1 MRSPIRLLLA
11 AGLLVAGCGGDGDT
25 RAAGTGAAASSR
37 EVRLQLAGAP
47 GPHPFTAS
55 TARPAPGTPAAPP
68 ARVEGGRGPRTVS
81 GAAPGLYGGVPS
93 APSCDVERQVG
104 LLTADDAKAR
114 AFAQAAGIGPAGI
127 APWLRGLTPVV
138 LRADTRVTGHGYRDG
153 SATPFQAVLQAG
165 TAVLVDQYGA
175 PRVRCACGNPL
186 RSPVVAEGAA
196 VEKGRRWRGYDP
208 GRVVI
213 VNPTQQVVHSLTI
226 VNALDNTW
234 LERLTGSGPDR
245 DRRPEAP
252 PPYAPG
258 ERDLA
263 AAPAPEEPREPP
275 QPPGTPAPADCPTE
289 ISGARTVPPGCPTPP
304 PPPPPP
310 VLTAPDGAGD
320 PGSGPDLPADPHGR
334 PADPHGEPA
343 DPYDQP
349 AGPGDTAGAGVPDGP
364 GVPDGQGLPDDVGQ
378 PQDMPLEP
386 ELHEG

>member
-25 RAAGTGAAASSR
+25 RAAGTGTAADSR
-37 EVRLQLAGAP
+37 EVRLQPAGAP

-68 ARVEGGRGPRTVS
+68 SRAEGGRGPRTVS
-81 GAAPGLYGGVPS
+81 GSAPGLYGGVPS

-104 LLTADDAKAR
+104 LLTADDIKAR
-114 AFAQAAGIGPAGI
+114 AFAQAAGIGPDGI
-127 APWLRGLTPVV
+127 ASWLRGLTPVV
-138 LRADTRVTGHGYRDG
+138 LRADTRVTGHGFRDG
-153 SATPFQAVLQAG
+153 SAAPFQAVLQTG

-186 RSPVVAEGAA
+186 RSPVVTEGAA
-196 VEKGRRWRGYDP
+196 AEKGRRWPGYDP

-226 VNALDNTW
+226 VNVLDNTW

-245 DRRPEAP
+245 DRRPEVP

-263 AAPAPEEPREPP
+263 AAPAPEEPREPQ
-275 QPPGTPAPADCPTE
+275 QPPKTPAPADCPTAT
-289 ISGARTVPPGCPTPP
+289 SGARTVPPGCPTPP

-310 VLTAPDGAGD
+310 VLTSPDGTGD
-320 PGSGPDLPADPHGR
+320 PGGPDQ
-334 PADPHGEPA
+334 PA

-349 AGPGDTAGAGVPDGP
+349 ADPGLPDGPGVPDGPDGPGVPDGPDGP
-364 GVPDGQGLPDDVGQ
+364 GVPDGQGLPDDVGE

-386 ELHEG
+386 ELYEG